1 MPVPAGLLTAKFGHE
16 TFPLRKEA
24 SLIMKSKLALSLVV
38 AVGLWISIPAVAHHG
53 DAGRYDETL
62 VTLNGTVV
70 ELQMINPHSIIVLDV
85 AEDGK
90 TTRWQ
95 AEMGGPNNLARGFG
109 WTRNTLKAGDK
120 ITLIGRRVKSG
131 APYMNL
137 TERAIVYLT
146 DSKRLL
152 FRTGNSELPPGVVDT
167 RPAGAQG
174 GRGGAAA
181 APAAPAAPPAAAAPG
196 GAAY

>member
-1 MPVPAGLLTAKFGHE
+1 MSVKSWKFV
-16 TFPLRKEA
+16 A
-24 SLIMKSKLALSLVV
+24 LALFLS
-38 AVGLWISIPAVAHHG
+38 AVSAPLWAHHG
-53 DAGRYDETL
+53 DAGRYDENL

-85 AEDGK
+85 PDASGK
-90 TTRWQ
+90 VVRWQ
-95 AEMGGPNNLARGFG
+95 AEMGGPNALARAFG

-120 ITLIGRRVKSG
+120 ITLMGRRVKSG

-137 TERAIVYLT
+137 TERAVVYMT

-152 FRTGNSELPPGVVDT
+152 FRTGNSELPPGVVAD
-167 RPAGAQG
+167 RPAPAVGPG
-174 GRGGAAA
+174 ETP
-181 APAAPAAPPAAAAPG
+181 PAAPANPPAANPG

>member
-1 MPVPAGLLTAKFGHE
+1 VVLSAAS
-16 TFPLRKEA
+16 A
-24 SLIMKSKLALSLVV
+24 SL
-38 AVGLWISIPAVAHHG
+38 WAHHG
-53 DAGRYDETL
+53 DAGRYDENL

-85 AEDGK
+85 PDASGK
-90 TTRWQ
+90 VVRWQ
-95 AEMGGPNNLARGFG
+95 AEMGGPNALARGFG

-120 ITLIGRRVKSG
+120 ITLLGRRVKSG

-137 TERAIVYLT
+137 TERAVVWMT

-152 FRTGNSELPPGVVDT
+152 FRTNNAELPPGIVANT
-167 RPAGAQG
+167 PAG
-174 GRGGAAA
+174 GAAPAA
-181 APAAPAAPPAAAAPG
+181 APAAPANPPAG

>member
-1 MPVPAGLLTAKFGHE
+1 MNTKAWKSVAFALILAAAVVP
-16 TFPLRKEA
+16 
-24 SLIMKSKLALSLVV
+24 
-38 AVGLWISIPAVAHHG
+38 LWAHHG
-53 DAGRYDETL
+53 DAGRYDENL
-62 VTLNGTVV
+62 VTLNGSVV

-85 AEDGK
+85 LEPGK
-90 TTRWQ
+90 PAPTRWQ
-95 AEMGGPNNLARGFG
+95 AEMGGPNALARGFG

-152 FRTGNSELPPGVVDT
+152 FRTGNAELPTGVVAT
-167 RPAGAQG
+167 TPAPAPAGT
-174 GRGGAAA
+174 
-181 APAAPAAPPAAAAPG
+181 APAAAPPAAAPPAANPG

>member
-1 MPVPAGLLTAKFGHE
+1 MKKLVLL
-16 TFPLRKEA
+16 
-24 SLIMKSKLALSLVV
+24 V
-38 AVGLWISIPAVAHHG
+38 AVAVAVSLSIPALAHHG
-53 DAGRYDETL
+53 DAGRYDESL
-62 VTLNGTVV
+62 VTLNGAVV

-85 AEDGK
+85 PDATGK
-90 TTRWQ
+90 MVRWQ
-95 AEMGGPNNLARGFG
+95 AEMGGPNALARGFG

-152 FRTGNSELPPGVVDT
+152 FRTGNSELPEGVVDS
-167 RPAGAQG
+167 RPPAA
-174 GRGGAAA
+174 GRG
-181 APAAPAAPPAAAAPG
+181 AAPPPAPEAPAG